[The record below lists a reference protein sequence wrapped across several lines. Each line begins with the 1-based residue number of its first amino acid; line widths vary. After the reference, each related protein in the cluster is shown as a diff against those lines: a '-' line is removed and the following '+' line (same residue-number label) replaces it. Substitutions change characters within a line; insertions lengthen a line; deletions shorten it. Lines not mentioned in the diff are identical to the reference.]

1 MKKLFFA
8 ILTILFVVSAE
19 AQYIRKKDRKMTNR
33 KQMSIVDYRKYRP
46 SGWLIAPGLTYNF
59 TNLKRFDEAFTSAD
73 SSLSLS
79 TRPLGRLG
87 LYFEVGRFHLMPE
100 ESRLI
105 HYIDYSLAYKA
116 LKGKELYGVTSTN
129 GVETIE
135 YDQKGRYKNGMVT
148 LNFNANNVYQLS
160 RFNFIQNSLGFN
172 VDYRF
177 INKQRD
183 FLPLPRVIDGA
194 YPPALTAQLHYKLGF
209 GFKMTDKWFLI
220 PSIETPILNVLPFE
234 NGKAQW
240 NIFDVNYHPII
251 ISVRMA
257 WLKEQQG
264 LACPKPG
271 GKSQGTRKAKQQQKQ
286 AAKQEKDSQKRFN
299 NR

>member
-1 MKKLFFA
+1 MKKIVFA
-8 ILTILFVVSAE
+8 ILLLAFAMNAD

-33 KQMSIVDYRKYRP
+33 KQMMMIDYKKYRP
-46 SGWLIAPGLTYNF
+46 SGWLVSPGFTYNF
-59 TNLKRFDEAFTSAD
+59 TNFNRFEEGATTAD
-73 SSLSLS
+73 SSFKTSV
-79 TRPLGRLG
+79 RPLGRLG
-87 LYFEVGRFHLMPE
+87 LYLEVGRFHLMPE
-100 ESRLI
+100 GSSLI

-116 LKGKELYGVTSTN
+116 LKGKELYGVTSTS
-129 GVETIE
+129 GGETIE
-135 YDQKGRYKNGMVT
+135 FDEKGRYKNGMVT

-160 RFNFIQNSLGFN
+160 RYNFIQNSLGFN

-183 FLPLPRVIDGA
+183 FLPTPRVLNGT

-209 GFKMTDKWFLI
+209 GFKMTDRWFLI
-220 PSIETPILNVLPFE
+220 PSIETPILNLLPFE

-251 ISVRMA
+251 VSVRMA
-257 WLKEQQG
+257 WLRPQAG